1 GQLMGFDF
9 RQNNSPCYGCVF
21 AKSDAAPAVNC
32 SNAGVIS
39 PLLGIIGSM
48 QAQLTLNMLLG
59 HVEGSAFISF
69 DALSLKQ
76 QHFKMIKDINCKE
89 CSE

>member
-1 GQLMGFDF
+1 
-9 RQNNSPCYGCVF
+9 
-21 AKSDAAPAVNC
+21 
-32 SNAGVIS
+32 
-39 PLLGIIGSM
+39 M

-59 HVEGSAFISF
+59 HVEGSVFISF

-89 CSE
+89 CGE